1 MSGQMGVFQQPAL
14 FRMGARMAEQATILV
29 VDDDLDFVN
38 ITRMILESQHYQ
50 VITAANGEQGLQ
62 VMRREKPDLVILDIM
77 MSYIMDGLDV
87 RRKMAEDGALQHIP
101 VIMVTS
107 LTSTR
112 AQGEMPG
119 HDYIPDS
126 QWLNKP
132 IDPDLLLE
140 RVRELLGT
148 GSATA

>member
-1 MSGQMGVFQQPAL
+1 
-14 FRMGARMAEQATILV
+14 MAEQATILV
-29 VDDDLDFVN
+29 VDDDRDFVN

-50 VITAANGEQGLQ
+50 VITAANGEQGLT

-77 MSYIMDGLDV
+77 MSYIMDGLDA
-87 RRKMAEDGALQHIP
+87 RRKMAEDDALQRIP

-112 AQGEMPG
+112 AQGEMPA

-148 GSATA
+148 GNATA

>member
-1 MSGQMGVFQQPAL
+1 
-14 FRMGARMAEQATILV
+14 
-29 VDDDLDFVN
+29 
-38 ITRMILESQHYQ
+38 MILESQHYG
-50 VITAANGEQGLQ
+50 VITATNGEQALQ

-87 RRKMAEDGALQHIP
+87 RRKMAEDEALQHIP

-107 LTSTR
+107 LTSAR
-112 AQGEMPG
+112 AKGEMPS

-126 QWLNKP
+126 EWLNKP

-140 RVRELLGT
+140 RVNETLSQAHPAARG
-148 GSATA
+148 

>member
-1 MSGQMGVFQQPAL
+1 
-14 FRMGARMAEQATILV
+14 MAEQATILV
-29 VDDDLDFVN
+29 VDDDRDFVN

-50 VITAANGEQGLQ
+50 VITAANGEQGLT

-87 RRKMAEDGALQHIP
+87 RRKMAEDSALQRIP

-107 LTSTR
+107 LTSAR
-112 AQGEMPG
+112 AHGEMPA

-132 IDPDLLLE
+132 IDPDVLLE
-140 RVRELLGT
+140 RVLTLLGRDQGT
-148 GSATA
+148 GNPAIG

>member
-1 MSGQMGVFQQPAL
+1 MSK
-14 FRMGARMAEQATILV
+14 ILV
-29 VDDDLDFVN
+29 VDDDRDFVK
-38 ITRMILESQHYQ
+38 ITKMILQANNYD
-50 VITAANGEQGLQ
+50 VVTAANGEQALA
-62 VMRREKPDLVILDIM
+62 VMRKDKPDLVILDIM
-77 MSYIMDGLDV
+77 MSYIVEGLDV
-87 RRKMAEDGALQHIP
+87 RRKMAEDKALQHIP

-107 LTSTR
+107 LTSAR
-112 AQGEMPG
+112 AQGEMPS

-140 RVRELLGT
+140 RVREFLGT

>member
-1 MSGQMGVFQQPAL
+1 MQHTFTIRRLA
-14 FRMGARMAEQATILV
+14 MAEQATILV
-29 VDDDLDFVN
+29 IDDDRDFVN
-38 ITRMILESQHYQ
+38 ITRMILESQQYR
-50 VITAANGEQGLQ
+50 VVTAANGEQGLTI
-62 VMRREKPDLVILDIM
+62 MRTEKPDLVILDIM
-77 MSYIMDGLDV
+77 MSYIVEGLDV
-87 RRKMAEDGALQHIP
+87 RRKMAEDKALQHIP

-107 LTSTR
+107 LTSAR
-112 AQGEMPG
+112 AQGEMPS

-140 RVRELLGT
+140 RVREFLGT

>member
-1 MSGQMGVFQQPAL
+1 
-14 FRMGARMAEQATILV
+14 MAEQATILV
-29 VDDDLDFVN
+29 IDDDRDFVN
-38 ITRMILESQHYQ
+38 ITRMILESQQYR
-50 VITAANGEQGLQ
+50 VVTAANGEQGLT
-62 VMRREKPDLVILDIM
+62 VMRMEKPDLVILDIM
-77 MSYIMDGLDV
+77 MSYIVEGLDV
-87 RRKMAEDGALQHIP
+87 RRKMAEDKTLQHIP

-107 LTSTR
+107 LTSAR
-112 AQGEMPG
+112 AQGEMPS

-140 RVRELLGT
+140 RVRKFLGT

>member
-1 MSGQMGVFQQPAL
+1 
-14 FRMGARMAEQATILV
+14 MAEQATILV
-29 VDDDLDFVN
+29 VDDDRDFVN
-38 ITRMILESQHYQ
+38 ITTMILESQQYR
-50 VITAANGEQGLQ
+50 VITAANGEQGLTA
-62 VMRREKPDLVILDIM
+62 MRRKKRDLVILDIM

-87 RRKMAEDGALQHIP
+87 RRRMAEDNVLQHIP

-112 AQGEMPG
+112 AQGEMPA

-132 IDPDLLLE
+132 IDPDVLLE
-140 RVRELLGT
+140 RVRTLLGRDQGT
-148 GSATA
+148 GNTAIG

>member
-1 MSGQMGVFQQPAL
+1 
-14 FRMGARMAEQATILV
+14 MAEQATILV
-29 VDDDLDFVN
+29 VDDDRDFVN

-62 VMRREKPDLVILDIM
+62 VMRQENPDLVILDIM

-87 RRKMAEDGALQHIP
+87 RRKMAEDGALQNIP

-148 GSATA
+148 SSATA

>member
-1 MSGQMGVFQQPAL
+1 
-14 FRMGARMAEQATILV
+14 MAEQATILV
-29 VDDDLDFVN
+29 VDDDRDFVN
-38 ITRMILESQHYQ
+38 ITRMILESQQYQ

-62 VMRREKPDLVILDIM
+62 VMRQENPDLVILDIM

-87 RRKMAEDGALQHIP
+87 RRKMAEDSALQHIP

-107 LTSTR
+107 LTSAR
-112 AQGEMPG
+112 AQGEMPA

>member
-1 MSGQMGVFQQPAL
+1 
-14 FRMGARMAEQATILV
+14 MAEQATILV
-29 VDDDLDFVN
+29 VDDDRDFVN

-50 VITAANGEQGLQ
+50 VITAANGEQGLT

-77 MSYIMDGLDV
+77 MSYIMDGLDA
-87 RRKMAEDGALQHIP
+87 RRKMAEDDALQRIP

-112 AQGEMPG
+112 AQGEMPA

-140 RVRELLGT
+140 RVRTLLGRDQGT
-148 GSATA
+148 GNTAIG

>member
-1 MSGQMGVFQQPAL
+1 
-14 FRMGARMAEQATILV
+14 MAKQETILV
-29 VDDDLDFVN
+29 VDDDRDFVN
-38 ITRMILESQHYQ
+38 ITRMILESQQYR

-62 VMRREKPDLVILDIM
+62 VMRREMPDLVILDIM

-87 RRKMAEDGALQHIP
+87 RRKMAEDSALQHIP

-119 HDYIPDS
+119 RDYVPESI
-126 QWLNKP
+126 WLNKP

-140 RVRELLGT
+140 HVRTLLGAAQK
-148 GSATA
+148 SN

>member
-1 MSGQMGVFQQPAL
+1 
-14 FRMGARMAEQATILV
+14 
-29 VDDDLDFVN
+29 
-38 ITRMILESQHYQ
+38 MILESQHYR
-50 VITAANGEQGLQ
+50 VITAANGEQGLT

-87 RRKMAEDGALQHIP
+87 RRKMAEDEALQHIP

-112 AQGEMPG
+112 AQGELPR

-140 RVRELLGT
+140 RVRELLGA
-148 GSATA
+148 GSARA

>member
-1 MSGQMGVFQQPAL
+1 
-14 FRMGARMAEQATILV
+14 MAEQATILV
-29 VDDDLDFVN
+29 VDDDRDFVN
-38 ITRMILESQHYQ
+38 ITTMILESQQYR
-50 VITAANGEQGLQ
+50 VISAANGEQGLQ
-62 VMRREKPDLVILDIM
+62 VMRRERPDLVILDIM

-87 RRKMAEDGALQHIP
+87 RRRMAEDAALQNIP

-119 HDYIPDS
+119 HDYIPES
-126 QWLNKP
+126 EWLNKP

-140 RVRELLGT
+140 RVRTLLDL
-148 GSATA
+148 SAAAAQATS